1 MKKLFNVR
9 NIPIIAALFVIL
21 LSIAYSAFGTNL
33 NIGGI
38 AANVR
43 IEADI
48 RVTGISVDSYTNAAI
63 SSYEEYNVSN
73 ISMGANL
80 PNSNSTITYK
90 VDVTNFGNVEMGI
103 FAINNLPS
111 NLEYE
116 LSGYTLQDKLC
127 NNNQC
132 SLGIKKEFYIT
143 IKYKDGGYNAS
154 NTTYALNLDFD
165 FRSFYTVT
173 YEDFS
178 STISYPKEIIS
189 GGDLAINFTELVPD
203 IEVKVGNLI
212 LDQDSYTFD
221 QYNLYLSNVTNNV
234 VVKYISYPPTI
245 VFNLVDSSVINSNGW
260 AKENFYLQATVTDN
274 SSKGIKEAK
283 SCTSSNG
290 TACTPNASF
299 TDTTKSFYI
308 TTEGN
313 NMACVTVT
321 DNNDRTTTACSDI
334 YNLDKTAPTAGT
346 ATFTGTL
353 GSNSWYTTNVGVNVV
368 NGSDSLSGHS
378 STVSNVTS
386 ITSNTTGTTVRIT
399 TTDLAGNT
407 ATRDYTIKIDKNSP
421 TISAK
426 YDSVEVYYGDSNVVS
441 NYFNSSFSISG
452 GVVNCSPTNTS
463 SLTTGTHTATC
474 TATGGNGKVA
484 VASLSVSVIVKVP
497 PDIVFNLVDSSAIN
511 SNGWAKENFY
521 LQAIIT
527 DNSGKG
533 IKEAKSCTSSDGIE
547 CTPNATFTDT
557 TKSFYITTEGGNMA
571 CVTAT
576 DNNDMTTTACSD
588 VYNLD
593 KTAPTAGT
601 ATFTGTLGSNSW
613 YTTNVTVNVKNGSDS
628 LSGHSSTVSNV
639 ASITS
644 NTTGT
649 TVRITTTDLAG
660 NTASRDYTIK
670 VDKNSP
676 TISAKSSSVE
686 VYYGDSNVVSN
697 YFNTSYST
705 SGGSVSCS
713 PTNTNEYSLAEA
725 YETFT
730 ATCTATGGNGKTASS
745 SISIRVI
752 AKNLYTFFIV
762 NSVPDNTSSTFVS
775 SSTGIN
781 FSSAASSTNGL
792 GYYYSSTNGIYYAR
806 GGVTNNNVLFAN
818 ACWKMVRTDGS
829 GVKLI
834 YNGTSSIAN
843 PDGICDNSGTSS
855 QIGTSA
861 FNSVG
866 SDNAYV
872 GYMYGAPETSTVY
885 GDVNGSGTVTQ
896 TDYLLIQR
904 YVNGTATPTEEQ
916 KILADVNLDGS
927 LTSED
932 YEIVKNYVLGS
943 ITSIIDQN
951 TDTARYNATHKN
963 RTNSTIKSTID
974 SWYASKMTSYTS
986 KLKDAIWCN
995 DRSKSSSYLGYGNW
1009 TTYYAAYNRSSSP
1022 SLTCTNTNDRF
1033 TVSTSNG
1040 NGALTYPV
1048 GLLTYDEWILAG
1060 RTVGYLNSGSTWWT
1074 MTPRN
1079 YQANAAGSTTYNYTS
1094 SSSSSVTTSYGVRPS
1109 IVLSSTSFTSGTGT
1123 VGDPFVVS

>member
-38 AANVR
+38 AADVR

-48 RVTGISVDSYTNAAI
+48 RVTGISVDSYTNSAI

-189 GGDLAINFTELVPD
+189 GGDLALNFTELVPD

-221 QYNLYLSNVTNNV
+221 QYNLYVSNVTNNV

-274 SSKGIKEAK
+274 SSKGIKSAS

-321 DNNDRTTTACSDI
+321 DNNDRTTTACSDV

-346 ATFTGTL
+346 ATFTGTQ

-407 ATRDYTIKIDKNSP
+407 A
-421 TISAK
+421 
-426 YDSVEVYYGDSNVVS
+426 
-441 NYFNSSFSISG
+441 
-452 GVVNCSPTNTS
+452 
-463 SLTTGTHTATC
+463 
-474 TATGGNGKVA
+474 
-484 VASLSVSVIVKVP
+484 
-497 PDIVFNLVDSSAIN
+497 
-511 SNGWAKENFY
+511 
-521 LQAIIT
+521 
-527 DNSGKG
+527 
-533 IKEAKSCTSSDGIE
+533 
-547 CTPNATFTDT
+547 
-557 TKSFYITTEGGNMA
+557 
-571 CVTAT
+571 
-576 DNNDMTTTACSD
+576 
-588 VYNLD
+588 
-593 KTAPTAGT
+593 
-601 ATFTGTLGSNSW
+601 
-613 YTTNVTVNVKNGSDS
+613 
-628 LSGHSSTVSNV
+628 
-639 ASITS
+639 
-644 NTTGT
+644 
-649 TVRITTTDLAG
+649 
-660 NTASRDYTIK
+660 SRDYTIK

-676 TISAKSSSVE
+676 TISAKYDSVDA
-686 VYYGDSNVVSN
+686 YYGDSNVVSN
-697 YFNTSYST
+697 YFNIGYST
-705 SGGSVSCS
+705 SSGSVSCT
-713 PTNTNEYSLAEA
+713 PTNTSQFTTGDA

-730 ATCTATGGNGKTASS
+730 ATCTVTGGNGKTASA
-745 SISIRVI
+745 SISVRVI
-752 AKNLYTFFIV
+752 VKNLYAFFMA
-762 NSVPDNTSSTFVS
+762 NSVYDNTSSTYVS

-792 GYYYSSTNGIYYAR
+792 GYYYSPTHGVYYAR
-806 GGVTNNNVLFAN
+806 GSVTNNNVLFAN

-843 PDGICDNSGTSS
+843 PNGICGNTGTSS

-861 FNSVG
+861 FNSVQT
-866 SDNAYV
+866 DNAYV
-872 GYMYGAPETSTVY
+872 GYMYGAPETSTIY
-885 GDVNGSGTVTQ
+885 GDVNGDGSVTQ

-904 YVNGTATPTEEQ
+904 YVNGTTTPTEEQ

-927 LTSED
+927 LTDED
-932 YEIVKNYVLGS
+932 SAIVKNYVLGS

-974 SWYASKMTSYTS
+974 SWYASNMTSYTS

-1009 TTYYAAYNRSSSP
+1009 STYYAAYNRSSSP
-1022 SLTCTNTNDRF
+1022 SLTCTNANDRF

-1079 YQANAAGSTTYNYTS
+1079 YQASVSGSTTYNYTS